1 MSYLY
6 PKYTGHICLSIP
18 SVYRA
23 HMSIYIQRIQGI
35 YVYLYLEY
43 TGHICLSIP
52 KVYRAY
58 MSYLYPKYTGHICL
72 SIPKVYRAYMS
83 IYTQSIQ
90 GTYVYTQSIQG
101 TYVYTQSIQG
111 TYVYLYPKYT
121 GHICLSIP
129 KVYRA
134 YMSIL

>member
-1 MSYLY
+1 
-6 PKYTGHICLSIP
+6 
-18 SVYRA
+18 
-23 HMSIYIQRIQGI
+23 
-35 YVYLYLEY
+35 
-43 TGHICLSIP
+43 
-52 KVYRAY
+52 

-101 TYVYTQSIQG
+101 TYVY
-111 TYVYLYPKYT
+111 VYPKYT

-134 YMSIL
+134 YMSIYTQSIQGIYVYFITHGYIYLQKKLKLDFLWVIFVVKMFHCKALE